1 MMGKGSA
8 RLHDRTQISSEEL
21 ADRWENTFKNNK
33 GGVSDDGKNEVCL
46 KIEGQNVFENST

>member
-1 MMGKGSA
+1 MGKGSA

-21 ADRWENTFKNNK
+21 ADRWENTFKNNR